1 MGYASARYLPY
12 LDNYAE
18 AVKKY
23 EDTKPIRGSDNRR
36 PLGRRRDHHTYW
48 LRMVRGNVEL
58 VLHQTPVI
66 TYLPDN
72 TVVLTNGTWVTNS
85 THEFISAVLRG
96 VRASGWRGNTKL
108 EVAGQMQFMP
118 SKGEVVLVPGETS
131 AFKFQATKPVMGY
144 CMNRKAANNVRRR
157 YAGFRAYFENF
168 IKLRSEL
175 VIQTKYGKGIWG
187 NAAIAVYKEEV
198 DAVLGGFADGVAV
211 LSLSQLGSTATTN
224 SCWNRDKILKYRPAQ
239 EALLLKL
246 IDPTQSEEA
255 RHTNY
260 YKATLALLLGDKID
274 RERSALDTPLICHVE
289 TALNKFDCVLM
300 MACAREVLK
309 IVELTA
315 NKTPNPAYLGWIIEG
330 ESK

>member
-48 LRMVRGNVEL
+48 LRMVGGNVEL

-66 TYLPDN
+66 TYLPDS

-175 VIQTKYGKGIWG
+175 VIQTKYGSLRTSG

-224 SCWNRDKILKYRPAQ
+224 SWNRDKVLKYRPAQ

-255 RHTNY
+255 RHANY
-260 YKATLALLLGDKID
+260 YKATLALLLGDKVD
-274 RERSALDTPLICHVE
+274 REHSALDTPLICHVE